1 MSKRQLYSWLISVI
15 RFSSVRLIY
24 DIVAPPM
31 AKIRYN
37 PIIAENTW
45 FVKSKTKF
53 SGSRQQFYFGYHP
66 KRWDYE
72 KDSFVHKISVD
83 ICEQM

>member
-1 MSKRQLYSWLISVI
+1 
-15 RFSSVRLIY
+15 
-24 DIVAPPM
+24 M

-37 PIIAENTW
+37 PIIAENAW

-66 KRWDYE
+66 KRWDYN
-72 KDSFVHKISVD
+72 DVIQSLCSHIQLQVLYRQNNKI
-83 ICEQM
+83 ILQIKLFIIQA

>member
-1 MSKRQLYSWLISVI
+1 
-15 RFSSVRLIY
+15 
-24 DIVAPPM
+24 M

-37 PIIAENTW
+37 PIIAENAW

-53 SGSRQQFYFGYHP
+53 SGLRQQFYFGYHP

-72 KDSFVHKISVD
+72 KNSFVHNISVD
-83 ICEQM
+83 ICGQM

>member
-1 MSKRQLYSWLISVI
+1 
-15 RFSSVRLIY
+15 
-24 DIVAPPM
+24 M

-37 PIIAENTW
+37 PIIAENAW

-53 SGSRQQFYFGYHP
+53 SGLRQQFYFGYHP

-72 KDSFVHKISVD
+72 KILLYTIF
-83 ICEQM
+83 Q